1 MLRKL
6 LIVFGALIVLVA
18 VLAVA
23 AALLIDPDDYRD
35 DIAQRASAQL
45 GREVTLAGPM
55 SLRLLPWLAIEINDV
70 GVANPSDFGEA
81 PPLARIGTATASV
94 RVWPLFRG
102 EVETGAIRLDDAHL
116 HLVTNRAGRSNLDG
130 LLAADPDPTRPEEVD
145 LSRLRLGEI
154 SLRNVALINLDQR
167 TGEQSEVL
175 IESFSMDP
183 FRVEQPVP
191 FRLSARLS
199 DADGESV
206 RLSRVEGTVQL
217 ARDAGTIDVAR
228 LLAEFDLPDNAGSG
242 SLRAAMTVDTRPDT
256 PVLVFPV
263 LDVTLAVETARLA
276 FVTVDPLTVSL
287 GETISAEISAA
298 RIGLNEQQLD
308 AHGDVRIGDQVRL
321 NLTVGGERLDL
332 RPLLANGRADAPVAD
347 RETEVAG
354 FEGLDKVNATFNLA
368 LQTLVV
374 SDALSLDDVEAR
386 ARLADN
392 VLVLSPLNARLLG
405 GRFDGRM
412 EVDFSQEPARIVLQ
426 PRLEGIMVD
435 RLAELSGN
443 AAPVQGSGD
452 LQLDLSFSG
461 FDLAGILRSLD
472 GSGSYSIQQGAL
484 LGVDLQRLV
493 SEELTTSNLANVSRV
508 FGGQTEFE
516 SFGGSLVAR
525 SGIVEL
531 PDLRLVASD
540 FGLSGV
546 GQIDLSAGMVD
557 YQLELAMGEAL
568 TSRLPRTV
576 REATGGRVPLAIAG
590 PINGPTVQVNL
601 GRLAERTLRDQLEQR
616 LLPRR
621 ERLPEDEA
629 ADGQPVDPETREQ
642 ATEEQRQ
649 PERRERSSDLL
660 LRALRN
666 RRDRDQDQGRDQ
678 DSDTD
683 AEEEQGEEEP
693 EPPGFNRP

>member
-1 MLRKL
+1 MLRNL
-6 LIVFGALIVLVA
+6 LIVFALVLGVIL

-23 AALLIDPDDYRD
+23 AVVLVDPDDYRD

-55 SLRLLPWLAIEINDV
+55 SLRLFPWLAIEISDV
-70 GVANPSDFGEA
+70 GVANPPDFGEA
-81 PPLARIGTATASV
+81 PPLAHIGTATASV

-102 EVETGAIRLDDAHL
+102 EVETGAIRLDDAEL
-116 HLVTNRAGRSNLDG
+116 HLVTNPAGRSNLDG
-130 LLAADPDPTRPEEVD
+130 LLTAEPDPTRPEEVD
-145 LSRLRLGEI
+145 LSHLRLGEV
-154 SLRNVALINLDQR
+154 SLRNVAMINLDQR
-167 TGEQSEVL
+167 TGEQTQVL

-183 FRVEQPVP
+183 FRVEQPIP
-191 FRLSARLS
+191 FRLSARVS
-199 DADGESV
+199 DADGELV
-206 RLSRVEGTVQL
+206 RLSRVEGTVQV

-228 LLAEFDLPDNAGSG
+228 LLAEFDLPDNGGSG
-242 SLRAAMTVDTRPDT
+242 SLRAAMTIDARPDT

-263 LDVTLAVETARLA
+263 LDVTLAVEAARLA
-276 FVTVDPLTVSL
+276 FVAVEPLTVSL
-287 GETISAEISAA
+287 GETISAEIPAA

-308 AHGDVRIGDQVRL
+308 ARGDARIDDQVHL
-321 NLTVGGERLDL
+321 NLAVSGEHLDL
-332 RPLLANGRADAPVAD
+332 RPLLANGRADAPAAD
-347 RETEVAG
+347 REVEVAG
-354 FEGLDKVNATFNLA
+354 FEGLEGVNATFSLA

-374 SDALSLDDVEAR
+374 SDVLSLDDVEAQ

-412 EVDFSQEPARIVLQ
+412 EVDFSQTPARIVLQ

-435 RLAELSGN
+435 RLAELSGA

-493 SEELTTSNLANVSRV
+493 SEELTTANLANVSRV
-508 FGGQTEFE
+508 FGGQTAFE

-531 PDLRLVASD
+531 PDLSLVASD
-540 FGLSGV
+540 FGLTGI
-546 GQIDLSAGMVD
+546 GQIDLPAGTVD

-568 TSRLPRTV
+568 TSRLPRTL

-590 PINGPTVQVNL
+590 PIGEPTVQVNL
-601 GRLAERTLRDQLEQR
+601 GQIAERALRDQLEQR
-616 LLPRR
+616 LLPRG
-621 ERLPEDEA
+621 ERRAEELIDELADEEPPPEEARDDQADE
-629 ADGQPVDPETREQ
+629 
-642 ATEEQRQ
+642 

-660 LRALRN
+660 LRALRE
-666 RRDRDQDQGRDQ
+666 RRDRTEETEDVETDEAAEDEQDDNE
-678 DSDTD
+678 DD
-683 AEEEQGEEEP
+683 
-693 EPPGFNRP
+693 EPPAES